1 MDNQGVINNN
11 MNIDKQRD
19 IAQELSSKL
28 WTMCNQ
34 LRGTMEAYEF
44 KNYILGLIFYK
55 FLSDKTEKYMNDA
68 LKSDGVTYQ
77 EAWEDEEYRQD
88 LIDES

>member
-28 WTMCNQ
+28 WTMCNCQ
-34 LRGTMEAYEF
+34 TAHCGRCKPRFVLGEF
-44 KNYILGLIFYK
+44 TSPI
-55 FLSDKTEKYMNDA
+55 
-68 LKSDGVTYQ
+68 VP
-77 EAWEDEEYRQD
+77 YRNLPQTPGGMTAD
-88 LIDES
+88 CRSLV